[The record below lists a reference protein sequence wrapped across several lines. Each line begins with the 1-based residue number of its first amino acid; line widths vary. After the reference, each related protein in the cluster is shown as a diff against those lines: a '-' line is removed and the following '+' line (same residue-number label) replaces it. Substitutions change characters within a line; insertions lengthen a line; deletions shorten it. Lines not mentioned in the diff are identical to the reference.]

1 MVRLN
6 LLYQDES
13 GLRVEGFHSIDPAV
27 FLPWFSCDTRRTA
40 MRRAASDFIKRLECV
55 DCPLIATLTG
65 SENALLDA
73 ETCRSTCARDVF
85 PSLARP
91 FGLAF
96 PPVLSSLAYDSC
108 LLLRE
113 NRAYVSL
120 SWRYPERSL
129 FKQSCHQGRYGLD
142 AYSQYRPPA
151 RLPLMVTPFLL
162 SVLRCFRLHTI
173 RPLTCRVVTN
183 PLRRVC
189 PVQPSLLG
197 KPVVPRRL
205 GFLEDGSDVCSIY
218 PPGWM
223 GFSP

>member
-1 MVRLN
+1 MV
-6 LLYQDES
+6 
-13 GLRVEGFHSIDPAV
+13 
-27 FLPWFSCDTRRTA
+27 
-40 MRRAASDFIKRLECV
+40 
-55 DCPLIATLTG
+55 
-65 SENALLDA
+65 
-73 ETCRSTCARDVF
+73 
-85 PSLARP
+85 PSLTRWIGCWL
-91 FGLAF
+91 FLRCF
-96 PPVLSSLAYDSC
+96 PVLHTTRSFSFVRIVLTSAY
-108 LLLRE
+108 LR
-113 NRAYVSL
+113 
-120 SWRYPERSL
+120 RYPEPSL
-129 FKQSCHQGRYGLD
+129 FKQSCHQGRSGLD

-218 PPGWM
+218 PPGWTS
-223 GFSP
+223 FSP